1 MYTNNSPTS
10 PVGRSSHLGSFVQ
23 HNKITVARSRLPG
36 NHCHLPDWLLLLCNS
51 NNGFKLS
58 VSVCLSFSN
67 DKLCRAFDLGL
78 GRVPRRAPVG
88 IVLQYNTN
96 DIALLFCADHTH
108 TRGGWWGVG
117 KLTTWQ

>member
-1 MYTNNSPTS
+1 MYTNNSHTS

-36 NHCHLPDWLLLLCNS
+36 NHCHLPDCLLLLCNS

-78 GRVPRRAPVG
+78 GRVPRARLS
-88 IVLQYNTN
+88 VLYSS
-96 DIALLFCADHTH
+96 IILMILLYCFAQISH